1 MKSNNNNR
9 PRIIFGILL
18 IVVGGLFLL
27 DNYNLF
33 DFSIPGFLFK
43 WQSILIIL
51 GGYLFISNS
60 RDTGLILIAI
70 GLIGLY
76 PTFWPLL
83 LVALGLYIIF
93 RQRDSKNHKHGNQG
107 FYNPNPTN
115 ININEFL
122 DDVAIFGGGK
132 KIINSQNFRGGKIT
146 SIFGGSEIDFYD
158 AKLAD
163 GVNYLDVVCIFGGN
177 ILHLPKDW
185 NIEFD
190 VVPVFGGYTDN
201 RRKIPN
207 LTLDPNKKLIVKGTF
222 IFGGLEIKD

>member
-1 MKSNNNNR
+1 MKNNNNS
-9 PRIIFGILL
+9 PRIIFGVILIAL
-18 IVVGGLFLL
+18 GALFLL

-33 DFSIPGFLFK
+33 DFSIPSFIFR

-51 GGYLFISNS
+51 GGYLYISNS

-83 LVALGLYIIF
+83 LVILGFYIIF
-93 RQRDSKNHKHGNQG
+93 RQKGGKCEKPRHKGL
-107 FYNPNPTN
+107 YNTDPSN

-122 DDVAIFGGGK
+122 DDVSIFGGGK
-132 KIINSQNFRGGKIT
+132 KIINSQNFKGGKIT

-177 ILHLPKDW
+177 TLHLPKDW

-207 LTLDPNKKLIVKGTF
+207 LTIDPNKKLIVKGTF

>member
-1 MKSNNNNR
+1 MKNNNNR

-18 IVVGGLFLL
+18 IVLGSLFLL

-33 DFSIPGFLFK
+33 DFSIPSFVFK

-51 GGYLFISNS
+51 GAYLLLNNS
-60 RDTGLILIAI
+60 KDSGLILISI
-70 GLIGLY
+70 GLIGLF
-76 PTFWPLL
+76 PNFWPLL
-83 LVALGLYIIF
+83 LVVLGLYIIF
-93 RQRDSKNHKHGNQG
+93 RQSKGNSPQSNHKG
-107 FYNPNPTN
+107 FYNDNPSN
-115 ININEFL
+115 LNVNEFL
-122 DDVAIFGGGK
+122 DDVSIFGGGK
-132 KIINSQNFRGGKIT
+132 KIVNSQNFKGGKIT

-177 ILHLPKDW
+177 TLHLPKDW

-190 VVPVFGGYTDN
+190 VVPVFGGYSDK

-207 LTLDPNKKLIVKGTF
+207 LTIDPNKKLIVKGTF

>member
-1 MKSNNNNR
+1 MKNNNNR

-18 IVVGGLFLL
+18 IVLGTLFLL

-33 DFSIPGFLFK
+33 DFSIPSFIFK

-51 GGYLFISNS
+51 GAYLLLNNS
-60 RDTGLILIAI
+60 KDSGLILISI
-70 GLIGLY
+70 GLIGLF
-76 PTFWPLL
+76 PNFWPLL
-83 LVALGLYIIF
+83 LVVLGLYIIF
-93 RQRDSKNHKHGNQG
+93 RQSRGNSPKSNHKG
-107 FYNPNPTN
+107 FYNENPSN
-115 ININEFL
+115 LNVNEFL
-122 DDVAIFGGGK
+122 DDVSIFGGGK
-132 KIINSQNFRGGKIT
+132 KIVNSQNFKGGKIT

-177 ILHLPKDW
+177 TLHLPKDW

-190 VVPVFGGYTDN
+190 VVPVFGGFSDK

-207 LTLDPNKKLIVKGTF
+207 LTVDPNKKLIVKGTF